1 MALLVPSV
9 APSIVRS
16 SVIQP
21 FVLQRSVSEP
31 FIPLVSKLLEPETT
45 LQSSL
50 HSQPLIQPP
59 QYMLFEEE
67 SERNNDGEDNGDVMW
82 LTTDL

>member
-50 HSQPLIQPP
+50 HPQPLIQPP